1 MKENSIEE
9 DIKNAEHFIKTI
21 KTDKEYKE
29 ENGWHGYYNK
39 EIVELARMLEHILSD
54 YKRVLKE
61 NEHKTEKI
69 ENQKAEL
76 ATLNNKQKDFNKL
89 QNTLKSYKG
98 QFRRQEK
105 ENKELKEKEN
115 KIYKEV
121 QQSLA
126 FEKFLIVKERKPD
139 LFNQGR
145 FYISQ
150 IIYDILNDVQNPE
163 GIHKKN
169 ECIQYID
176 YISVQ
181 KVKDKIEKIKQE
193 KKKYGNCLIK
203 MYEDELVNR
212 DIKILQEL
220 IEEREK
226 N

>member
-9 DIKNAEHFIKTI
+9 IIKQLELILKVRKEQKEIIECAGGSCMNCGPDIKALTESIK
-21 KTDKEYKE
+21 
-29 ENGWHGYYNK
+29 
-39 EIVELARMLEHILSD
+39 IVSD

-76 ATLNNKQKDFNKL
+76 ATLNEKQKDFNKL
-89 QNTLKSYKG
+89 QNTLSSYRG